1 MDKVKIRKVSDWWG
15 DWEPECSTW
24 GSTPKY
30 IHWLPKDT
38 QDQYTLTVYVDN
50 WIKDVGFSDPSR
62 EKIGWLLETPQLLE
76 DTIKYLVDNLE
87 MTREHYKFIFTCLDN
102 LLELGPPF
110 TYNISLPAPWILEKN
125 RMIYPKTKL
134 VSMIASNKDWLRGHQ
149 NRLQWVEKLGDKVDL
164 FGRGRPNQLNY
175 KEDGLRDYMF
185 SVTIEN
191 DNTDM
196 FFTEKLA
203 DNFVTGTVPIYWGS
217 RKVVEKYFDPT
228 GVIFLEDDPD
238 LSTLTPE
245 KYQSMMPAIERNF
258 KIAIELGTSEDYM
271 WENYLKNLF

>member
-15 DWEPECSTW
+15 EPVP
-24 GSTPKY
+24 GRGMPKY
-30 IHWLPKDT
+30 IHWLPEDT
-38 QDQYTLTVYVDN
+38 QDPYTLTVYVDH
-50 WIKDVGFSDPSR
+50 WIKDVGFGDPSR
-62 EKIGWLLETPQLLE
+62 EKIGWLVETPQLLE

-110 TYNISLPAPWILEKN
+110 TYNTSLPTTPWILEKN

-149 NRLQWVEKLGDKVDL
+149 NRLQWVEKLRDKVDL

-191 DNTDM
+191 DNTDT

-258 KIAIELGTSEDYM
+258 KIAIEIGTSEDYM